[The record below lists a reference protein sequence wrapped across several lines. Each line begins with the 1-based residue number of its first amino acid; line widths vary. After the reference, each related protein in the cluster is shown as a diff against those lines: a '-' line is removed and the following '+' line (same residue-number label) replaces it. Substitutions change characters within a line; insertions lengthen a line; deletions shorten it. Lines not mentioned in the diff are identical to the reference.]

1 MTTSSSYL
9 FMKLPL
15 VTSSSF
21 WFPVHALET
30 VDGETPMS
38 GVSPAQGPLSRG
50 LPHYL
55 HCKDLC

>member
-30 VDGETPMS
+30 VDAHVRGDPRH
-38 GVSPAQGPLSRG
+38 GG
-50 LPHYL
+50 LPCPGAL
-55 HCKDLC
+55 EQGASPLPAL